1 MGASMLVIGSILA
14 INGTKYFDSS
24 LGKNFIKLDNKASS
38 LAVIIFIYIFVAGFA
53 YSWGP
58 VIQNLHFYNILV
70 FFLDKIY

>member
-1 MGASMLVIGSILA
+1 MLMGTSMLVIGSILA

-24 LGKNFIKLDNKASS
+24 LGRNFIKLDNKASS

-58 VIQNLHFYNILV
+58 VILSLITIIYTLYKFY
-70 FFLDKIY
+70 

>member
-70 FFLDKIY
+70 FF